1 MARPKGSRSLRS
13 GSATNREPVSPTAD
27 AAPPNAGVT
36 REELDAV
43 VAGLHQ
49 QLET

>member
-1 MARPKGSRSLRS
+1 MARPKGSKSLRS
-13 GSATNREPVSPTAD
+13 GSANNRDATSPAVNTA
-27 AAPPNAGVT
+27 PSNVGVT